1 MCSPYLLSKL
11 SPTQSHHHRHHRHP
25 LASDP
30 VQNVS
35 STALYLIDCNEF
47 SFTVHPDRITVPTP
61 EPGLFFGNSTLPASC
76 VGEPPLSCTTSPIT
90 DGDYGDTSN
99 GVVSSEFMAWS
110 SNSRLTFTII
120 GTDTFSQL
128 RRINLAIY
136 HDRTVGAG
144 LPNIT
149 LSASISET
157 TPGTAIP
164 YTILDNEDLEAGDA
178 QVRNVTLVLVG
189 VGVGAGMQRIEGN
202 HFHIGFSFTSGIELF
217 AISEVELCTDTGR

>member
-25 LASDP
+25 LASAP

-47 SFTVHPDRITVPTP
+47 SFTVHPDRITIPSP
-61 EPGLFFGNSTLPASC
+61 EPELFFGNSTLPASC
-76 VGEPPLSCTTSPIT
+76 VGEPPLACTTSPIT

-110 SNSRLTFTII
+110 SNSSVTFTIV

-128 RRINLAIY
+128 RKINLAIY

-149 LSASISET
+149 LSASTTET
-157 TPGTAIP
+157 MAGTAIP

-189 VGVGAGMQRIEGN
+189 VGVGVGMQRIEGN
-202 HFHIGFSFTSGIELF
+202 RFHIEFSFTSRIKLF

>member
-1 MCSPYLLSKL
+1 MSSLS
-11 SPTQSHHHRHHRHP
+11 
-25 LASDP
+25 
-30 VQNVS
+30 
-35 STALYLIDCNEF
+35 
-47 SFTVHPDRITVPTP
+47 TVHPDRVTIPTP

-76 VGEPPLSCTTSPIT
+76 VGEPILFCTTNPIT

-110 SNSRLTFTII
+110 SNSRVSFTTI

-157 TPGTAIP
+157 VAGTAIP

-178 QVRNVTLVLVG
+178 QVRNVTLVLVR
-189 VGVGAGMQRIEGN
+189 MQRIEGN
-202 HFHIGFSFTSGIELF
+202 RFHIEFSFMSGIERF
-217 AISEVELCTDTGR
+217 AISEVEFCTDTGR

>member
-1 MCSPYLLSKL
+1 M
-11 SPTQSHHHRHHRHP
+11 
-25 LASDP
+25 
-30 VQNVS
+30 
-35 STALYLIDCNEF
+35 
-47 SFTVHPDRITVPTP
+47 
-61 EPGLFFGNSTLPASC
+61 
-76 VGEPPLSCTTSPIT
+76 GEPPLSCDTSPIT

-99 GVVSSEFMAWS
+99 GVVSSEFMAWN
-110 SNSRLTFTII
+110 SNSSVTFTIV

-149 LSASISET
+149 LSASISEI

-164 YTILDNEDLEAGDA
+164 HTILDNEDLEAGDA
-178 QVRNVTLVLVG
+178 QVRNITLVLVG
-189 VGVGAGMQRIEGN
+189 MQRIVGN
-202 HFHIGFSFTSGIELF
+202 RIHIGFSFTSGIQLF

>member
-1 MCSPYLLSKL
+1 M
-11 SPTQSHHHRHHRHP
+11 
-25 LASDP
+25 
-30 VQNVS
+30 
-35 STALYLIDCNEF
+35 
-47 SFTVHPDRITVPTP
+47 
-61 EPGLFFGNSTLPASC
+61 
-76 VGEPPLSCTTSPIT
+76 GEPPQSCTTTPIT

-110 SNSRLTFTII
+110 SNSSVTLTII

-128 RRINLAIY
+128 RKINLAIY

-144 LPNIT
+144 LPSIT

-157 TPGTAIP
+157 MPGTAIP

-178 QVRNVTLVLVG
+178 QVRNITLVLVG
-189 VGVGAGMQRIEGN
+189 VGVGVGMQRIEGN
-202 HFHIGFSFTSGIELF
+202 RFHIVFSFMSGIQLF

>member
-1 MCSPYLLSKL
+1 M
-11 SPTQSHHHRHHRHP
+11 
-25 LASDP
+25 
-30 VQNVS
+30 
-35 STALYLIDCNEF
+35 
-47 SFTVHPDRITVPTP
+47 
-61 EPGLFFGNSTLPASC
+61 
-76 VGEPPLSCTTSPIT
+76 GEPPLACTTSPIT

-110 SNSRLTFTII
+110 SNSRVTFTIV

-128 RRINLAIY
+128 RKINLAIY

-144 LPNIT
+144 LPSIT

-157 TPGTAIP
+157 MPGTAIP

-189 VGVGAGMQRIEGN
+189 VQRIEGN
-202 HFHIGFSFTSGIELF
+202 RFHIGFSFTSGIELF